1 MQVHVN
7 GASSSLIN
15 PYSNCII
22 IQIAALFCTGP
33 DLVGDCGGCIYTVQ
47 VAINHSNL

>member
-7 GASSSLIN
+7 WASSSLIN

-22 IQIAALFCTGP
+22 QIAALFSTGP
-33 DLVGDCGGCIYTVQ
+33 DLVGGCGGCIYTVQ
-47 VAINHSNL
+47 VATNHGNLN